1 MSHSIIAPSSAYRW
15 LNCPGSA
22 KLESKYEDTSSV
34 YAEEG
39 TNAHLLLEKCLRTGR
54 MASEYIGKDIMREDG
69 GVFIIDAEM
78 ADHIDW
84 CLTFIK
90 DTQLELGHPAVE
102 PEQRVTLDWVHPDLA
117 GTCDVTIRQELGKL
131 VIADLKYGKGKDVD
145 SVANPQLMIYAL
157 GAMGKECL
165 YETVDLVILQPRIS
179 REPKVWTTTPAE
191 LYEWAE
197 KTLKKAATTAA
208 KGSKSFKAGSWCDFC
223 KAKADCPKLREK
235 AVAVAGEVFGGA
247 KLPIPTALTPE
258 DLGDILPK
266 LDIFDLWAKAVRE
279 RAESLLLSGQRV
291 PGFKVV
297 RGRTNR
303 SWAAEDE
310 AAKVFC
316 ELCPSA
322 ASEFFTSKFLSPA
335 QLEKVIKSM
344 DNKDELMSVL
354 YTLLENKEGKPTV
367 VPETD
372 KRPAIEFNSP
382 VVFDQK
388 DQEDLLA

>member
-22 KLESKYEDTSSV
+22 KLESRYEDTSSV

-39 TNAHLLLEKCLRTGR
+39 TNAHLLLEKCIRTGR
-54 MASEYIGKDIMREDG
+54 KASEYIGKDIMREDG
-69 GVFIIDAEM
+69 GVFIIHADMAE
-78 ADHIDW
+78 HIDW
-84 CLTFIK
+84 CLDYIRP
-90 DTQLELGHPAVE
+90 LAEELDSGVE
-102 PEQRVTLDWVHPDLA
+102 PEQKVSLDWIHPDLS
-117 GTCDVTIRQELGKL
+117 GTCDITIRQELGKL
-131 VIADLKYGKGKDVD
+131 VIADLKYGKGKEVD
-145 SVANPQLMIYAL
+145 PVANPQLMIYAL

-179 REPKVWTTTPAE
+179 REPKVWTTSPAE
-191 LYEWAE
+191 LYKWAE
-197 KTLKKAATTAA
+197 KTLTKSAATAA

-235 AVAVAGEVFGGA
+235 AMTVAGEVFGGA
-247 KLPIPTALTPE
+247 KLPTPTVLTPE
-258 DLGDILPK
+258 DLGEILPK

-279 RAESLLLSGQRV
+279 RAESLLLSGQKV

-303 SWAAEDE
+303 SWASEDD
-310 AAKVFC
+310 AAKAFC

-322 ASEFFTSKFLSPA
+322 ASEFFQSKFLSPA
-335 QLEKVIKSM
+335 QLEKVIKTM

-354 YTLLENKEGKPTV
+354 YTLLESKEGKPTV
-367 VPETD
+367 VPESD
-372 KRPAIEFNSP
+372 KRPAIEFNNP
-382 VVFDQK
+382 VAFDQK
-388 DQEDLLA
+388 DQEELLK

>member
-39 TNAHLLLEKCLRTGR
+39 TNAHLLLEKCLRLTKLN
-54 MASEYIGKDIMREDG
+54 ADEYIGKDIMREDG
-69 GVFIIDAEM
+69 GIFIVTEDMAEN
-78 ADHIDW
+78 INW
-84 CLTFIK
+84 CLEFVRE
-90 DTQLELGHPAVE
+90 QEALLGAKAE
-102 PEQRVTLDWVHPDLA
+102 PEQRVTLGWIHPDLA
-117 GTCDVTIRQELGKL
+117 GTCDITIRQELGKL
-131 VIADLKYGKGKDVD
+131 VIADLKYGKGKEVD
-145 SVANPQLMIYAL
+145 PVGNPQLMVYAL

-165 YETVDLVILQPRIS
+165 YEDVELVILQPRIS
-179 REPKVWTTTPAE
+179 REPKVWATTPAE
-191 LYEWAE
+191 LYKWAE
-197 KTLKKAATTAA
+197 KTLKKAAATAA
-208 KGSKSFKAGSWCDFC
+208 KGSKSFKAGTWCDFC

-235 AVAVAGEVFGGA
+235 AMAVAGEVFGGA

-266 LDIFDLWAKAVRE
+266 LDIFDLWAKSVRE
-279 RAESLLLSGQRV
+279 RAESLLLSGQKV

-303 SWAAEDE
+303 AWAAEEE
-310 AAKVFC
+310 AAKTFC

-322 ASEFFTSKFLSPA
+322 ASEFFQSKFLSPV
-335 QLEKVIKSM
+335 QLEKVIKTM

-354 YTLLENKEGKPTV
+354 YTLLESKEGKPTV
-367 VPETD
+367 VPESD
-372 KRPAIEFNSP
+372 KRPAIEFNNP
-382 VVFDQK
+382 VMFDQK

>member
-22 KLESKYEDTSSV
+22 KLESKYEDASSI

-39 TNAHLLLEKCLRTGR
+39 TNAHLLLEKCLRLSKLN
-54 MASEYIGKDIMREDG
+54 ADEYIGKDIMREDG
-69 GVFIIDAEM
+69 GIFIVTEDMAEN
-78 ADHIDW
+78 INW
-84 CLTFIK
+84 CLEFVRE
-90 DTQLELGHPAVE
+90 QEVLLGAKAE
-102 PEQRVTLDWVHPDLA
+102 PEQRVTLGWIHPDLA
-117 GTCDVTIRQELGKL
+117 GTCDITIRQELGKL
-131 VIADLKYGKGKDVD
+131 VIADLKYGKGKEVD
-145 SVANPQLMIYAL
+145 PVGNPQLMIYAL

-165 YETVDLVILQPRIS
+165 YEEVELVILQPRIS

-191 LYEWAE
+191 LYKWAE
-197 KTLKKAATTAA
+197 KTLKKNAATAA

-235 AVAVAGEVFGGA
+235 AMAVAGEVFGGA

-258 DLGDILPK
+258 DLGGILPK

-279 RAESLLLSGQRV
+279 RAESLLLSGQKV

-303 SWAAEDE
+303 AWAAEEE
-310 AAKVFC
+310 AAKTFC

-322 ASEFFTSKFLSPA
+322 ASEFFQSKFLSPA
-335 QLEKVIKSM
+335 QLEKVIKTM

-354 YTLLENKEGKPTV
+354 YTLLEQKEGKPTV
-367 VPETD
+367 VPESD
-372 KRPAIEFNSP
+372 KRQAIEFSNP
-382 VVFDQK
+382 VMFDQK